1 MITFRSF
8 VSPGA
13 RVCGAASFSSHVEV
27 PWECHDTLVVRTVIT
42 CATAHFL
49 QPRKGTMTVMMIV
62 DHTMS
67 APFLDTN
74 TVDVYKRNAPEDFYV
89 A

>member
-1 MITFRSF
+1 
-8 VSPGA
+8 
-13 RVCGAASFSSHVEV
+13 
-27 PWECHDTLVVRTVIT
+27 
-42 CATAHFL
+42 
-49 QPRKGTMTVMMIV
+49 MTVMMIV